1 MIAFFGILPPGN
13 GPRRRSAE
21 APRKRAFFGG
31 VPLERDEKPRS
42 VRPPQYPPRTPE
54 EEEAER
60 RFLQLCLP
68 PGP

>member
-1 MIAFFGILPPGN
+1 MIAFFGILQPGS
-13 GPRRRSAE
+13 GRRRRSAE
-21 APRKRAFFGG
+21 APRKRPFFGG
-31 VPLERDEKPRS
+31 VPLDRREHAAPER
-42 VRPPQYPPRTPE
+42 PQRHLPRTPE